1 LLLKRLVD
9 KDFMMRYRRLGKTGF
24 DVSVIAFG
32 AWAIGGADWG
42 KVDDRD
48 SIKAIHRSL
57 DLGVNLFDTAPLYG
71 NGHAESV
78 LGKALEGVSQKVII
92 ATKCGPIEVR
102 PGLLRFDLSR
112 EGLISQVDD
121 SLRRLKVDRIDL
133 LQVHWYEA
141 GWPIDETMGYLAE
154 FVKAGKVAAIGVSN
168 FLPAELNKAADTGVA
183 ASLQPPYNL
192 FRRDIEEE
200 ILPICIARDLGV
212 LVYEP
217 LARGLL
223 TDKFTPDHQFDPK
236 DIRATDPRFK
246 MPTFE
251 RYIAAT
257 NRVAKIAKS
266 FGVAAGQIAIAW
278 VLAKKGVTTA
288 LCGAK
293 TALQAVE
300 NIKAADIELD
310 SEILARLE
318 QAASL

>member
-1 LLLKRLVD
+1 
-9 KDFMMRYRRLGKTGF
+9 MQYRRLGKTGF

-141 GWPIDETMGYLAE
+141 GWPIEETMGHLAE

-168 FLPAELNKAADTGVA
+168 F
-183 ASLQPPYNL
+183 
-192 FRRDIEEE
+192 
-200 ILPICIARDLGV
+200 
-212 LVYEP
+212 
-217 LARGLL
+217 
-223 TDKFTPDHQFDPK
+223 
-236 DIRATDPRFK
+236 
-246 MPTFE
+246 
-251 RYIAAT
+251 
-257 NRVAKIAKS
+257 
-266 FGVAAGQIAIAW
+266 
-278 VLAKKGVTTA
+278 
-288 LCGAK
+288 
-293 TALQAVE
+293 
-300 NIKAADIELD
+300 
-310 SEILARLE
+310 
-318 QAASL
+318 